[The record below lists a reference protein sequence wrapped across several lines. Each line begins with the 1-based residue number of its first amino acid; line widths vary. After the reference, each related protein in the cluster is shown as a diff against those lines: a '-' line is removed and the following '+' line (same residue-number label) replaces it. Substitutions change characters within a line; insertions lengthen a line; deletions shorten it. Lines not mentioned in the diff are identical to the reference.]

1 MEPFGHLNLYDK
13 SSSGIAFKVL
23 IYEVHSNQYIAT
35 PYTIFQNRLA
45 AALTSFIC
53 IRITYGFGN
62 LALCKSKDCS
72 ETSLTPTL
80 SILPLFYT
88 LLQKAKRKEIV
99 SGTLTEYRRVQ
110 HISEICCIAYTFGHP
125 HSPQKQSKS
134 RSHTSNLVSKFHT
147 CGKCNRAHT

>member
-35 PYTIFQNRLA
+35 PYTILQNRLA
-45 AALTSFIC
+45 AALTSFIYTH
-53 IRITYGFGN
+53 ITYGFGN

-72 ETSLTPTL
+72 ETSLT
-80 SILPLFYT
+80 LFYT